1 MHFSWKQDCRTILM
15 VVIAS
20 VVMAVNINTFVM
32 TGGLYPGGVTGLTL
46 LIQRFGESFFGVHLP
61 FALVNI
67 LLNLIPIYIGF
78 RYIGKKFTMYSCLM
92 IGLTAFLID
101 VIPGHIVTEDI
112 LLISIF
118 GGIINGIAVTGAPMT
133 DDMGSPIS
141 DDECYPLCIDA
152 NGDLSA
158 PYERSVDTATMIA
171 DGVKYAVTAWGQFIE
186 NFAKAD
192 SSKYNEIVHA
202 GKYIRQSIGQFQTGD
217 YFVCTVDCSRGSISN
232 EAGMTYDTLANLLI
246 SKGVKFAY
254 SLDGGGSAETVIEK
268 RQINPIFEGTSGRAV
283 PTVIYFDVE

>member
-1 MHFSWKQDCRTILM
+1 MHFTWKQDCRTILM

-46 LIQRFGESFFGVHLP
+46 LIQRFSESSFGVHLP
-61 FALVNI
+61 FAVVNI

-118 GGIINGIAVTGAPMT
+118 GGIINGIAVSLCLRSDTTAGGT
-133 DDMGSPIS
+133 DFIAIFLSQKKG
-141 DDECYPLCIDA
+141 IDA
-152 NGDLSA
+152 WNIILGFNIAQLAVAGLLFGWDKALYSIIFQYTSTQIIQMLYTRFQKKTLFIVTTKPQEVSGIIFEKSHHGA
-158 PYERSVDTATMIA
+158 TLLRGEGSYEGQERYIVYSVVSSDESKRVVRAVRSVDPQA
-171 DGVKYAVTAWGQFIE
+171 
-186 NFAKAD
+186 
-192 SSKYNEIVHA
+192 
-202 GKYIRQSIGQFQTGD
+202 
-217 YFVCTVDCSRGSISN
+217 FVNTFKTD
-232 EAGMTYDTLANLLI
+232 EL
-246 SKGVKFAY
+246 KGFFY
-254 SLDGGGSAETVIEK
+254 Q
-268 RQINPIFEGTSGRAV
+268 R
-283 PTVIYFDVE
+283 PTE

>member
-46 LIQRFGESFFGVHLP
+46 LIQRFSESSFGVHLP
-61 FALVNI
+61 FAVVNI

-101 VIPGHIVTEDI
+101 VIPSHIVTEDI

-118 GGIINGIAVTGAPMT
+118 GGIINGIAVSLCLRSDTTAGGT
-133 DDMGSPIS
+133 DFIAIFLSQKKG
-141 DDECYPLCIDA
+141 IDA
-152 NGDLSA
+152 WNIILGFNIAQLAVAGLLFGWDKALYSIIFQYTSTQIIQMLYTRFQKKTLFIVTTKPQEVSGIIFEKSHHGA
-158 PYERSVDTATMIA
+158 TLLRGEGSYEGQERYIVYSVVSSDESKRVVRAVRSVDPQA
-171 DGVKYAVTAWGQFIE
+171 
-186 NFAKAD
+186 
-192 SSKYNEIVHA
+192 
-202 GKYIRQSIGQFQTGD
+202 
-217 YFVCTVDCSRGSISN
+217 FVNTFKTD
-232 EAGMTYDTLANLLI
+232 EL
-246 SKGVKFAY
+246 KGFFY
-254 SLDGGGSAETVIEK
+254 Q
-268 RQINPIFEGTSGRAV
+268 R
-283 PTVIYFDVE
+283 PTE

>member
-46 LIQRFGESFFGVHLP
+46 LIQRFSESSFGVHLP
-61 FALVNI
+61 FAVVNI

-118 GGIINGIAVTGAPMT
+118 GGIINGIAVSLCLRSDTTAGGT
-133 DDMGSPIS
+133 DFIAIFLSQKKG
-141 DDECYPLCIDA
+141 IDA
-152 NGDLSA
+152 WNIILGFNIAQLAVAGLLFGWDKALYSIIFQYTSTQIIQMLYTRFQKKTLFIVTTKPQEVSSIIFEKSHHGA
-158 PYERSVDTATMIA
+158 TLLRGEGSYEGQERYIVYSVVSSDESKRVVRAVRSVDPQA
-171 DGVKYAVTAWGQFIE
+171 
-186 NFAKAD
+186 
-192 SSKYNEIVHA
+192 
-202 GKYIRQSIGQFQTGD
+202 
-217 YFVCTVDCSRGSISN
+217 FVNTFKTD
-232 EAGMTYDTLANLLI
+232 EL
-246 SKGVKFAY
+246 KGFFY
-254 SLDGGGSAETVIEK
+254 Q
-268 RQINPIFEGTSGRAV
+268 R
-283 PTVIYFDVE
+283 PTE

>member
-46 LIQRFGESFFGVHLP
+46 LIQRFSESSFGVHLP
-61 FALVNI
+61 FAVVNI

-101 VIPGHIVTEDI
+101 VIPDHIVTEDI

-118 GGIINGIAVTGAPMT
+118 GGIINGIAVSLCLRSDTTAGGT
-133 DDMGSPIS
+133 DFIAIFLSQKKG
-141 DDECYPLCIDA
+141 IDA
-152 NGDLSA
+152 WNIILGFNIAQLAVAGLLFGWDKALYSIIFQYTSTQIIQMLYTRFQKKTLFIVTTKPQEVSSIIFEKSHHGA
-158 PYERSVDTATMIA
+158 TLLRGEGSYEGQERYIVYSVVSSDESKRVVRAVRSVDPEAFVNTFKT
-171 DGVKYAVTAWGQFIE
+171 D
-186 NFAKAD
+186 
-192 SSKYNEIVHA
+192 EI
-202 GKYIRQSIGQFQTGD
+202 
-217 YFVCTVDCSRGSISN
+217 
-232 EAGMTYDTLANLLI
+232 
-246 SKGVKFAY
+246 KGLFY
-254 SLDGGGSAETVIEK
+254 Q
-268 RQINPIFEGTSGRAV
+268 R
-283 PTVIYFDVE
+283 PTE

>member
-46 LIQRFGESFFGVHLP
+46 LIQRFSESSFGVHLP
-61 FALVNI
+61 FAVVNI

-118 GGIINGIAVTGAPMT
+118 GGIINGIAVSLCLRSDTTAGGT
-133 DDMGSPIS
+133 DFIAIFLSQKKG
-141 DDECYPLCIDA
+141 IDA
-152 NGDLSA
+152 WNIILGFNIAQLAVAGLLFGWDKALYSIIFQYTSTQIIQMLYTRFQKKTLFIVTTKPQEVSGIIFEKSHHGA
-158 PYERSVDTATMIA
+158 TLLRGEGSYEGQERYIVYSVVSSDESKRVVRAVRSVDPQA
-171 DGVKYAVTAWGQFIE
+171 
-186 NFAKAD
+186 
-192 SSKYNEIVHA
+192 
-202 GKYIRQSIGQFQTGD
+202 
-217 YFVCTVDCSRGSISN
+217 FVNTFKTD
-232 EAGMTYDTLANLLI
+232 EL
-246 SKGVKFAY
+246 KGFFY
-254 SLDGGGSAETVIEK
+254 Q
-268 RQINPIFEGTSGRAV
+268 R
-283 PTVIYFDVE
+283 PTE

>member
-46 LIQRFGESFFGVHLP
+46 LIQRFSESSFGVHLP
-61 FALVNI
+61 FAVVNI

-118 GGIINGIAVTGAPMT
+118 GGIINGIAVSLCLRSDTTAGGT
-133 DDMGSPIS
+133 DFIAIFLSQKKG
-141 DDECYPLCIDA
+141 IDA
-152 NGDLSA
+152 WNIILGFNIAQLAVAGLLFGWDKALYSIIFQYTSTQIIQMLYTRFQKKTLFVVTTKA
-158 PYERSVDTATMIA
+158 QEVCDVIYDTTHHGATILLGVGSFEHQRRSV
-171 DGVKYAVTAWGQFIE
+171 VYSVV
-186 NFAKAD
+186 
-192 SSKYNEIVHA
+192 SSDESKRVVRAIRHIDPEAFVNTFKTDEI
-202 GKYIRQSIGQFQTGD
+202 
-217 YFVCTVDCSRGSISN
+217 
-232 EAGMTYDTLANLLI
+232 
-246 SKGVKFAY
+246 KGLFY
-254 SLDGGGSAETVIEK
+254 Q
-268 RQINPIFEGTSGRAV
+268 R
-283 PTVIYFDVE
+283 PTE

>member
-46 LIQRFGESFFGVHLP
+46 LIQRFSESSFGVHLP
-61 FALVNI
+61 FAVVNI

-92 IGLTAFLID
+92 IGLTSFLID

-118 GGIINGIAVTGAPMT
+118 GGIINGIAVSLCLRSDTTAGGT
-133 DDMGSPIS
+133 DFIAIFLSQKKG
-141 DDECYPLCIDA
+141 IDA
-152 NGDLSA
+152 WNIILGFNIAQLAVAGLLFGWDKALYSIIFQYTSTQIIQMLYTRFQKKTLFIVTTKPQEVSGIIFEKSHHGA
-158 PYERSVDTATMIA
+158 TLLRGEGSYEGQERYIVYSVVSSDESKRVVRAVRSVDPQA
-171 DGVKYAVTAWGQFIE
+171 
-186 NFAKAD
+186 
-192 SSKYNEIVHA
+192 
-202 GKYIRQSIGQFQTGD
+202 
-217 YFVCTVDCSRGSISN
+217 FVNTFKTD
-232 EAGMTYDTLANLLI
+232 EL
-246 SKGVKFAY
+246 KGFFY
-254 SLDGGGSAETVIEK
+254 Q
-268 RQINPIFEGTSGRAV
+268 R
-283 PTVIYFDVE
+283 PTE